1 MPLVNDTVGG
11 RGGSSG
17 SSGSS
22 GRGRGRGRGKG
33 SNSSNMRSKNN
44 KGGNATDTVFIL
56 ENLRLSTQ
64 ENKDLSYTEKGI
76 IHTSESVAINIV
88 RGTVT
93 DLFNVVGLSG
103 FNNTLFDTARD
114 NCLKNMSLKL
124 DTTYSGRDVK
134 ISNIRFEAITID
146 PTLITMNAYGTVLE
160 RKAVAQVTA
169 QTLPQN

>member
-1 MPLVNDTVGG
+1 MPLIDDTVGG
-11 RGGSSG
+11 RG
-17 SSGSS
+17 GSS

-33 SNSSNMRSKNN
+33 SNSSNSSSVRSKNN

-124 DTTYSGRDVK
+124 DTTYPGRDVK

-160 RKAVAQVTA
+160 RRAVVQVAAQA
-169 QTLPQN
+169 LPQN

>member
-1 MPLVNDTVGG
+1 MSLVNDTVGG
-11 RGGSSG
+11 RGG

-33 SNSSNMRSKNN
+33 SNSSNSSSVRSKNN

-124 DTTYSGRDVK
+124 DTTYPGRDVK
-134 ISNIRFEAITID
+134 IFNIRFEAITID

-160 RKAVAQVTA
+160 RRAVAQVAA
-169 QTLPQN
+169 QAFPQ

>member
-1 MPLVNDTVGG
+1 MSLVNDTVGG
-11 RGGSSG
+11 RGG

-33 SNSSNMRSKNN
+33 SNSSNSSSVRSKNN

-124 DTTYSGRDVK
+124 DTTYPGRDVK

-160 RKAVAQVTA
+160 RKAVAQVAA
-169 QTLPQN
+169 QALPQN

>member
-11 RGGSSG
+11 RGG

-33 SNSSNMRSKNN
+33 SNSSNSSSVRSKNN

-124 DTTYSGRDVK
+124 DTTYPGRDVK

-160 RKAVAQVTA
+160 RRAVVQVAAQA
-169 QTLPQN
+169 LPQN